1 MYWAVSH
8 RDTSRLGHH
17 SDHGVPYMSSVYHS
31 VLQRFNRAASTS
43 TMGDSYDNAM
53 ADSGNGAYKAELIR
67 IRSPFQT
74 VKALE
79 QATLQWVS
87 WWNTKRLHKALGYKT
102 PAQIEQEFYQEQKT
116 DHINKKE

>member
-1 MYWAVSH
+1 MYWAVFYG
-8 RDTSRLGHH
+8 DTSRLGHH
-17 SDHGVPYMSSVYHS
+17 SDHGVPYISSVYHS
-31 VLQRFNRAASTS
+31 VLQRFNRAASPGTV
-43 TMGDSYDNAM
+43 GDSYDSAM

-87 WWNTKRLHKALGYKT
+87 WWNTKRVHKALRYKT
-102 PAQIEQEFYQEQKT
+102 PAQVKQESYQKQKT
-116 DHINKKE
+116 GKLTITI

>member
-8 RDTSRLGHH
+8 GDTSRLGHH

-53 ADSGNGAYKAELIR
+53 AESVHSAYKTELIR
-67 IRSPFQT
+67 THAPFTT
-74 VKALE
+74 VQALE
-79 QATLQWVS
+79 QTTLQ
-87 WWNTKRLHKALGYKT
+87 
-102 PAQIEQEFYQEQKT
+102 
-116 DHINKKE
+116 